1 MASLSHASKRGIF
14 KCREKTKLA
23 SKTCVTASPDV
34 QNSSRQLQPTTNMH
48 AQPLSTPWSRSKLS
62 LPKLKAS
69 LVACFRH
76 LLAENFFP
84 RFRKLRRSQ
93 KTSVANQN
101 GQQPTKYFSAQRKLP
116 RTVENFEN
124 SLAPEDI
131 LIAQHLQLR
140 CSHFHTARHWERP
153 SLPRRRARSPAIAL
167 RSSAL
172 RRSSRRQTWRTMS
185 RRRKILIMF
194 VSTSTEVAEGLML
207 KLDEDAFWRRYGD
220 EAALSA
226 IAVLLDK
233 RPPQKKRVIYNA
245 SYEVM
250 SGVSTRFARLEL
262 GKSAVLRS
270 RSRKTSPRHTGIIL
284 PLSQ

>member
-14 KCREKTKLA
+14 TCREKTKLA

-140 CSHFHTARHWERP
+140 CSHFHSVPLWEGRNILCIVPSGFASVSHWQWLAACFGAASWRP
-153 SLPRRRARSPAIAL
+153 GPCSRATFVAQRALVSSFLGSSLQVPGAGG
-167 RSSAL
+167 
-172 RRSSRRQTWRTMS
+172 
-185 RRRKILIMF
+185 F
-194 VSTSTEVAEGLML
+194 
-207 KLDEDAFWRRYGD
+207 DCC
-220 EAALSA
+220 
-226 IAVLLDK
+226 
-233 RPPQKKRVIYNA
+233 
-245 SYEVM
+245 
-250 SGVSTRFARLEL
+250 
-262 GKSAVLRS
+262 
-270 RSRKTSPRHTGIIL
+270 
-284 PLSQ
+284 

>member
-140 CSHFHTARHWERP
+140 CSHFHSVRPDTGFHPSEACSAFVLHHSGLRVRP
-153 SLPRRRARSPAIAL
+153 SC
-167 RSSAL
+167 
-172 RRSSRRQTWRTMS
+172 
-185 RRRKILIMF
+185 F
-194 VSTSTEVAEGLML
+194 
-207 KLDEDAFWRRYGD
+207 Y
-220 EAALSA
+220 
-226 IAVLLDK
+226 
-233 RPPQKKRVIYNA
+233 A
-245 SYEVM
+245 S
-250 SGVSTRFARLEL
+250 
-262 GKSAVLRS
+262 
-270 RSRKTSPRHTGIIL
+270 
-284 PLSQ
+284 

>member
-14 KCREKTKLA
+14 KRREKTKLA

-140 CSHFHTARHWERP
+140 CSHFHTPFRWEYHPFQLIIIAACPSDVCNHNQASTTTIVLHIQLLKRTTQPTTCEARKQKTTPACLFACTREPTLFPCQKENMPPKARP
-153 SLPRRRARSPAIAL
+153 KSLTVAPIH
-167 RSSAL
+167 SS
-172 RRSSRRQTWRTMS
+172 T
-185 RRRKILIMF
+185 
-194 VSTSTEVAEGLML
+194 G
-207 KLDEDAFWRRYGD
+207 EDASSHC
-220 EAALSA
+220 L
-226 IAVLLDK
+226 
-233 RPPQKKRVIYNA
+233 
-245 SYEVM
+245 
-250 SGVSTRFARLEL
+250 
-262 GKSAVLRS
+262 
-270 RSRKTSPRHTGIIL
+270 
-284 PLSQ
+284 